1 MWGNYIWEL
10 ILQIFT
16 SFNRFF
22 FPDGQGSPIEG
33 IMVVSSLH
41 LIGYLS
47 SKALSM
53 KPTFNWVSK
62 ILLFVFLGSMTI
74 SSDVE

>member
-1 MWGNYIWEL
+1 LFSMAIVGANFSLVLSIACGGNYIWEW
-10 ILQIFT
+10 ILQHLI

-22 FPDGQGSPIEG
+22 FPDGQGSPLEG
-33 IMVVSSLH
+33 IIIFVSSLH

-53 KPTFNWVSK
+53 KPY
-62 ILLFVFLGSMTI
+62 I
-74 SSDVE
+74 